1 MDVKLLL
8 TVFSTIFIA
17 ELGDKTQI
25 ATLLY
30 ASESMNNKLLVFLG
44 SACAL
49 VTASGIAVLVGSFLA
64 QYINSKYLSWVAGLG
79 FICVGIWTIM
89 KA

>member
-1 MDVKLLL
+1 MDIKLLI
-8 TVFSTIFIA
+8 TVFSTIFVA

-30 ASESMNNKLLVFLG
+30 ASGSTNGKLTVFLG
-44 SACAL
+44 SSCAL
-49 VTASGIAVLVGSFLA
+49 IAASGVAVLVGSFFA
-64 QYINSKYLSWVAGLG
+64 QYINAKYLSFIAGFG

>member
-1 MDVKLLL
+1 MDIKLFL

-30 ASESMNNKLLVFLG
+30 TSGSTNGKVTVFVG
-44 SACAL
+44 SSCAL
-49 VTASGIAVLVGSFLA
+49 VVASGIAVLVGSFFS
-64 QYINSKYLSWVAGLG
+64 QYINSKYLSWIAGFG